1 MSDGSNDGGT
11 RDRDDDQQEHARESR
26 DTGGDGPAAASLEE
40 REAVATDSDE
50 LMGDNGDM

>member
-1 MSDGSNDGGT
+1 MSDGGNDDGK
-11 RDRDDDQQEHARESR
+11 RDRDDDQEEHGRKSH

-50 LMGDNGDM
+50 LMGDNGDE